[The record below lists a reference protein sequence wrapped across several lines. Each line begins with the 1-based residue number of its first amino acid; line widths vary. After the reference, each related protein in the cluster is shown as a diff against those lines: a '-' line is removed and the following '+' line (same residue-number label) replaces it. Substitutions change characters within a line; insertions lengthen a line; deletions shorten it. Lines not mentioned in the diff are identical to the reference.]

1 MEKMCQISEDIDSWR
16 NKMDKTKHGS
26 HEHAGSCCCSRRT
39 FLATATGAAAV
50 GPTLLRNTAVA
61 APERGGKIE
70 PKGPASK
77 YVPKM
82 KVTFVRREEEYGM
95 RWPGAVYDGEAALKR
110 YRNDIERTAKDLG
123 IRIDIRPKPIYSTE
137 EADAWVAEAKAA
149 KPDGLLVVL
158 LDRQEHSWP
167 TAYKAV
173 DSKIPTIVFAPLG
186 AAFTTN
192 TWRVADQKGCLIS
205 CTDSFSQAAFGMKM
219 IKAGAKLRETRFIVL
234 RGDERNDTEIDHL
247 GTKLRYIPAS
257 TFLEEYNKISS
268 VSEVNR
274 MAEEY
279 VTQAISLSGPTE
291 QDVRNG
297 LKSYLV
303 ARNILEKEEGDAIT
317 MDCLGA
323 VGPTSVSLP
332 CIAWSKMLDDGI
344 PAACEADLGAC
355 VSHALV
361 LYLFDRPGFQQDPVP
376 ETTRDCLIGAHCTCP
391 TRLNGVDRDPEP
403 FFLSHHH
410 GNRDAVPV
418 PTWRVGQRMTS
429 ADILL
434 GNKEKAPEMII
445 SAGTVVENIS
455 VPPSGGC
462 VVSVMVKLD
471 DVDNYLGYPGF
482 HQIFF
487 YGDYKKQLREY
498 CKLYGIEPRVL

>member
-1 MEKMCQISEDIDSWR
+1 
-16 NKMDKTKHGS
+16 MDQTKHKDIAYAEG
-26 HEHAGSCCCSRRT
+26 CCCSRRT
-39 FLATATGAAAV
+39 FLATATGTAAA
-50 GPTLLRNTAVA
+50 GPSLLKNTVTA
-61 APERGGKIE
+61 APAREGRIE

-95 RWPGAVYDGEAALKR
+95 RWPGAVYDGEAALRR
-110 YRNDIERTAKDLG
+110 YRNDIVIAAKELG
-123 IRIDIRPKPIYSTE
+123 MKIDIRSRPIYSEE
-137 EADAWVAEAKAA
+137 EADAWVAEAKAE

-173 DSKIPTIVFAPLG
+173 ESEIPTIVFAPVG

-192 TWRVADQKGCLIS
+192 TWRVADQSGCLIS
-205 CTDSFSQAAFGMKM
+205 CTDDFSQAAFGMKM
-219 IKAGAKLRETRFIVL
+219 IKAGAKLREMRFIVL
-234 RGDERNDTEIDHL
+234 RGNERKDTQIDHL
-247 GTKLRYIPAS
+247 GTKLRYVPAD
-257 TFLEEYNKISS
+257 TFLKEYHSISS
-268 VSEVNR
+268 TEEADR
-274 MAEEY
+274 MAQEY
-279 VTQAISLSGPTE
+279 ITQATRLSGPTE

-303 ARNILEKEEGDAIT
+303 ARNILEKEEGDGIT

-332 CIAWSKMLDDGI
+332 CIAWSRMLDDGI

-376 ETTRDCLIGAHCTCP
+376 ETMRDCLIGAHCTCA
-391 TRLNGVDRDPEP
+391 TRLKGVNEKPEP

-418 PTWRVGQRMTS
+418 PTWKIGQRMTS
-429 ADILL
+429 ADIVL
-434 GNKEKAPEMII
+434 GNKEKVPEMII
-445 SAGTVVENIS
+445 SSGEVVKNVS

-471 DVDNYLGYPGF
+471 DVNALLSYPGF

-487 YGDYKKQLREY
+487 YGDYKKELRDY
-498 CKLYGIEPRVL
+498 CKLFGIKPIVI